1 LGVLVA
7 PAPNEAETSAADR
20 SHSDNSAVLRHADY
34 PGRRWRNLRQF
45 HSVFTKEDEGYHT
58 EASRLNAFHHMP
70 PGNFA
75 QTCDAIPSMKLAVGI
90 AALILIVLS
99 FFADYQ
105 WKHWIAA
112 RKQERDQQ
120 K

>member
-1 LGVLVA
+1 
-7 PAPNEAETSAADR
+7 
-20 SHSDNSAVLRHADY
+20 
-34 PGRRWRNLRQF
+34 
-45 HSVFTKEDEGYHT
+45 
-58 EASRLNAFHHMP
+58 MP

-99 FFADYQ
+99 FFADYK
-105 WKHWIAA
+105 WKQWIAA